1 MKLVKNISDGVIRI
15 DFDPIE
21 VKDCAMQ
28 ELYTYL
34 QTTKKTGIIAWN
46 DDPYELR
53 NGIIYGRYNLATTD
67 ERSASHM
74 TETIVKILKK

>member
-34 QTTKKTGIIAWN
+34 HTTKKTGIIAWN

-53 NGIIYGRYNLATTD
+53 NGIIYGRYNLSTTD
-67 ERSASHM
+67 EKYADHM
-74 TETIVKILKK
+74 TKAIVKILKK